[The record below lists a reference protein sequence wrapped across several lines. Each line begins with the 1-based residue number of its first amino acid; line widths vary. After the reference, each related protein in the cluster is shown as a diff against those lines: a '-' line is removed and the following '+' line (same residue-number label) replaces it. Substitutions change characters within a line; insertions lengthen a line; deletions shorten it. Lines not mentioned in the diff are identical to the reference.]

1 MAKKEKIVVISLGG
15 SLIVPHH
22 VDWKYVK
29 YFCSYVEKL
38 SWTYKTVIVC
48 GGGSLAREYITALQ
62 HETHKVKVLSYIGI
76 GATKLNAR
84 LVSGFLEDVSVVAET
99 MDDVV
104 SQLNKQRIVVCGAL
118 GFKPNMTSDGTAAEV
133 AAYVGADAFVNLTN
147 VSGLFSRDP
156 HKFKSAK
163 LIPFISFAA
172 FLRHAREI
180 AYTPGQHFVL
190 DQQAARIILRERIRT
205 FILDGHDVKNLELC
219 LLGKSF
225 VGTVIHE

>member
-118 GFKPNMTSDGTAAEV
+118 GFKPNMTSDGTAAEIAV
-133 AAYVGADAFVNLTN
+133 ALDGWFVNLTN
-147 VSGLFSRDP
+147 VRGLYDKDP
-156 HKFKSAK
+156 QKYKTATF
-163 LIPFISFAA
+163 IPVISYED
-172 FLRHAREI
+172 FLRMALDQKYHA
-180 AYTPGQHFVL
+180 GQHFVL
-190 DQQAARIILRERIRT
+190 DQVAAQLIAKHTIPTAIIEGNKLPEVAKFLADKPFSGTRI
-205 FILDGHDVKNLELC
+205 G
-219 LLGKSF
+219 
-225 VGTVIHE
+225 